1 MGIRCFYIILLTI
14 FPMGCSGNEDKLDS
28 VSFSSNECEQN
39 WGICTVYDKGKYK
52 NSGDSTVKIAILDS
66 GINSNLAILKGKVK
80 ETYNAINK
88 DSETLDEL
96 GHGTMIA
103 SIIAAEENPH
113 NVIGVNP
120 NAELYDVQ
128 VLNSKGG
135 GEIEDVIDG
144 IHWSIDRKVDIIN
157 LSFGFEK
164 DDPKL
169 KEAISLALSNDILV
183 VASAGNTLGLY
194 THYPATYKG
203 VYSISAIDKDLKKY
217 KLAAKGKIDY
227 VAPGVEIPVYNQKG
241 ETIIQSGTSLAT
253 AYATGVISILMSKE
267 DSSVDLGLTFKSLGK
282 KDDFGLG
289 LLLIK

>member
-1 MGIRCFYIILLTI
+1 M
-14 FPMGCSGNEDKLDS
+14 
-28 VSFSSNECEQN
+28 
-39 WGICTVYDKGKYK
+39 
-52 NSGDSTVKIAILDS
+52 
-66 GINSNLAILKGKVK
+66 
-80 ETYNAINK
+80 
-88 DSETLDEL
+88 
-96 GHGTMIA
+96 
-103 SIIAAEENPH
+103 
-113 NVIGVNP
+113 
-120 NAELYDVQ
+120 
-128 VLNSKGG
+128 
-135 GEIEDVIDG
+135 
-144 IHWSIDRKVDIIN
+144 DRKVDIIN

-203 VYSISAIDKDLKKY
+203 VYSISAIDKDLKRY

-267 DSSVDLGLTFKSLGK
+267 DSNVDLGLTSKSLGK

>member
-1 MGIRCFYIILLTI
+1 MKIRCFYIILLTI
-14 FPMGCSGNEDKLDS
+14 FLMGCSESEARLDS
-28 VSFSSNECEQN
+28 VSFSSKECEQN
-39 WGICTVYDKGKYK
+39 WGICTVYDKRKHK
-52 NSGDSTVKIAILDS
+52 NSGDSIVKIAILDS

-113 NVIGVNP
+113 NIIGVNP

-135 GEIEDVIDG
+135 GQIEDVIDG
-144 IHWSIDRKVDIIN
+144 IHWSIDKKVDIIN

-169 KEAISLALSNDILV
+169 KEAISLAQSNNILV

-194 THYPATYKG
+194 THYPAMYKG
-203 VYSISAIDKDLKKY
+203 VYSISAIDKDLNRY

-227 VAPGVEIPVYNQKG
+227 VAPGVDIPVYNQKG

-253 AYATGVISILMSKE
+253 AYATGIISILISNE
-267 DSSVDLGLTFKSLGK
+267 DSNVDLELTFKSLGK